1 MFQKYNF
8 FIIYLLIKC
17 LGVKYLKLFTVL
29 KEEPD
34 DLTHLAP
41 TAGDACIPLDD
52 STPLFGEMFDGL
64 ILPDGY
70 GTLLPDDMNTLDTT
84 NNKNNIDPFMNYREE
99 SCDTIGTPNLLSPGS
114 LPKVIIFFYLKIN
127 YF

>member
-1 MFQKYNF
+1 MD
-8 FIIYLLIKC
+8 
-17 LGVKYLKLFTVL
+17 VSVL

-52 STPLFGEMFDGL
+52 SPPLFGEMFDGL

-70 GTLLPDDMNTLDTT
+70 GTLLPDDINTLDTT
-84 NNKNNIDPFMNYREE
+84 NNNKNIIDPFMNYREE

-114 LPKVIIFFYLKIN
+114 LPKVIINLFFFFN
-127 YF
+127 